1 MEYLTKK
8 DINECVKILKN
19 GGILAFP
26 TETVFGLGVISSS
39 EIVFSKLVET
49 KKRPPNKPFTMMCSK
64 LEQVDNYVEINETTK
79 KVVKAFMPGP
89 ITIVA
94 KAKKNVPSYLDLKSG
109 FIGFRIPD
117 DEFVLKMIDK
127 VGSALLVPSANPSN
141 EAPALTDK
149 EVIKY
154 FDNEIDGV
162 VEGVCDKL
170 SPSTVVKINESEI
183 TVLREGPISKEQIME
198 AIK

>member
-39 EIVFSKLVET
+39 EIAFSKLVET

-117 DEFVLKMIDK
+117 DEFILKMIDK

>member
-39 EIVFSKLVET
+39 EIAFSKLVET

-94 KAKKNVPSYLDLKSG
+94 KAKENVPSYLDLKSG

-117 DEFVLKMIDK
+117 YEFVLKMIDK

-170 SPSTVVKINESEI
+170 SPSTVIKINGNEI
-183 TVLREGPISKEQIME
+183 TILREGPVSKEQIME

>member
-39 EIVFSKLVET
+39 EIAFSKLVET

-154 FDNEIDGV
+154 FDNEIDGL

>member
-8 DINECVKILKN
+8 DINECEKILIR

-26 TETVFGLGVISSS
+26 TETVFGLGVISNS
-39 EIVFSKLVET
+39 EVAFNRLVET

-64 LEQVDNYVEINETTK
+64 IEQVENYVEINETTK

-89 ITIVA
+89 ITIVT
-94 KAKKNVPSYLDLKSG
+94 KAKENVPSYLDLKSG

-127 VGSALLVPSANPSN
+127 VDSALLVPSANPSN

-154 FDNEIDGV
+154 FNNEIDGV
-162 VEGVCDKL
+162 VEGVCNKL
-170 SPSTVVKINESEI
+170 SPSTVIKIDGNEVTI
-183 TVLREGPISKEQIME
+183 LREGPISKEQIME

>member
-39 EIVFSKLVET
+39 EIAFSKLVET
-49 KKRPPNKPFTMMCSK
+49 KKRSPNKPFTMMCSK

-94 KAKKNVPSYLDLKSG
+94 KAKENVPSYLDLKSG

-170 SPSTVVKINESEI
+170 SPSTVIKINGNEI
-183 TVLREGPISKEQIME
+183 TILREGPVSKEQIME